1 MNEIPYF
8 RSRSKLDLKLYLDV
22 FLCLDQNDTGQI
34 MALNALGVLSLSWC
48 VSEPFLQL
56 PILIL
61 ARTETE

>member
-22 FLCLDQNDTGQI
+22 FLCLGQNDTGQI

-48 VSEPFLQL
+48 VSEPFLQP